1 MSKSVA
7 VTDDTFEAEVL
18 QADKPVLTDFWAE
31 WCGPCRA
38 IAPVLGEIAAEYADQ
53 LKVAKLD
60 VGANSA
66 IATQYGVMYIPTL
79 ILFVNG
85 EPVERL
91 MGALSK
97 LSILEKIQP
106 HLT

>member
-1 MSKSVA
+1 MGTSVA

-38 IAPVLGEIAAEYADQ
+38 IAPMLEEIAAEYAGR
-53 LKVAKLD
+53 LKVARLD
-60 VGANSA
+60 VGSNSA
-66 IATQYGVMYIPTL
+66 TATEYGVMYIPTL

-85 EPVERL
+85 KPMERL
-91 MGALSK
+91 VGALSK
-97 LSILEKIQP
+97 SRLLGKIKP
-106 HLT
+106 HLI